1 MRKMVGNMEFGV
13 FQARELIETE
23 VKRVDGLAGMVK
35 YLIHEGYNL
44 QDVQKKLENYKKIC
58 DKAYD
63 RYYDRY
69 VWYSCLDENA
79 PYTNEEID
87 EVMDGRGAKILV
99 AIIHNKLVTD
109 SKKIITLIRT
119 VETPC

>member
-1 MRKMVGNMEFGV
+1 MEFGV

-63 RYYDRY
+63 RYHDRY

-99 AIIHNKLVTD
+99 AIIHNRLVTD